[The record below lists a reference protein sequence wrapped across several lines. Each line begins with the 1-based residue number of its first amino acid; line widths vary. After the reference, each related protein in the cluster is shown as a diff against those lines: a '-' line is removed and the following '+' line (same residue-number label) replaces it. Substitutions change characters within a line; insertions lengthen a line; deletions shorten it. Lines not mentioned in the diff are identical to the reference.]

1 MAEFTINSL
10 ANGGT
15 PASTDNFLKSDAA
28 GGLTKVTTEDLKNA
42 IVGTSHQLDAFTNID
57 DVLTEGTYI
66 WTTSV
71 PAGLPTLAE
80 YGNTYIDGNKWGSMK
95 VYVDGAAPIQQD
107 IFLPVA
113 GMSFSRY
120 RTGDPANW
128 GNWLLHNT
136 ALGALSVE
144 KNDTIFTFKV
154 SKPTRWQT
162 FIILTATDAFLLR
175 LTSSDNYTATAE
187 IMKICGFSD
196 TTCTASIDV
205 NAGGLVTL
213 AFSNFI
219 AGGIKILGNFS

>member
-80 YGNTYIDGNKWGSMK
+80 YGNSYTDGNKWGSMK
-95 VYVDGAAPIQQD
+95 VYVEGAGPVQQD
-107 IFLPVA
+107 IFLPIV

-120 RTGDPANW
+120 RTGSPAGW
-128 GNWLLHNT
+128 GKWLLHNT
-136 ALGALSVE
+136 VSGAVNVE
-144 KNDTIFTFKV
+144 KNDAVFTFKV
-154 SKPTRWQT
+154 SKPVRWQT
-162 FIILTATDAFLLR
+162 FIILTSSDAFLLKLR
-175 LTSSDNYTATAE
+175 SSDAYTATAE
-187 IMKICGFSD
+187 IIKIGGFSE

-213 AFSNFI
+213 AFSNSI